1 MGRILLIFRLVSAD
15 LRRHPAQAAML
26 LVAITAA
33 TATLSLGLSI
43 HGATDALYRHTRE
56 ATAGPDVVALSPGT
70 ARTTITALKSLEQAP
85 GVVAHSGPYRQFHTK
100 LTARGSTAAAVVQV
114 ADMTPGPVDRPL
126 VTSGGWVRPGGAVVE
141 RGFATALGAGV
152 GDHVTVAGRSLP
164 IVGIAVTAAHA
175 VYPWAPGIGPGGGPS
190 DGGGLVW
197 LAERDTR
204 ALASTDPPVT
214 SFIYLKLRD
223 PDTAGAM
230 NPRDPAIAPAFE
242 NTWVNFRVWQRIAE
256 QDSVML
262 RDSQPILVVGSWLL
276 SFLAIAGVAALAAGR
291 AAKQTR
297 RVGLLKAVGATP
309 GLIAVVLLAEYLALA
324 LLADALG
331 LTVARLV
338 EPAIIN
344 PSASLITT
352 ATGPTGGTIV
362 VTTVVAL
369 AVAALTTLGPTLRA
383 LSTGTI
389 SALADTAYR
398 PQHRPLVTRLSALLP
413 TPLLLGLRLIARR
426 PGRAVLYGCNI
437 PTTLIVISALLMIY
451 AQPVRGYPGSSMA
464 NVQRAAQER
473 HLLLAVTAVV
483 VALAIVNTI
492 AITWTTA
499 LEARPTMAIART
511 LGATPGQITAGLSTA
526 QLVPTVPGAIAGIP
540 LGIFLCLLFS
550 PGGDVVMPPA
560 WWLLTAVLATLLV
573 TVVLTAIPARIAA
586 RESVARTLSAESA

>member
-15 LRRHPAQAAML
+15 MRRHPAQVAML

-33 TATLSLGLSI
+33 TATLALGLSM
-43 HGATDALYRHTRE
+43 HGATDALYRQTRE
-56 ATAGPDVVALSPGT
+56 ATAGPDMIALSPGT
-70 ARTTITALKSLEQAP
+70 ARTTIAALKSLEYAP
-85 GVVAHSGPYRQFHTK
+85 GVVAHSGPYRQFYTPV
-100 LTARGSTAAAVVQV
+100 TARGSTAAAVVQV

-141 RGFATALGAGV
+141 RGFATALDVGV
-152 GDHVTVAGRSLP
+152 GDHVTVAGRSFP
-164 IVGIAVTAAHA
+164 IVGIAVTAAHE

-204 ALASTDPPVT
+204 ALASADLPVT

-223 PDTAGAM
+223 PATAGAINM
-230 NPRDPAIAPAFE
+230 RNPAIAQAFE
-242 NTWVNFRVWQRIAE
+242 YTWVNFKRWQLVAE
-256 QDSVML
+256 QDSVIL
-262 RDSQPILVVGSWLL
+262 RGSQPILVVGSWLL

-309 GLIAVVLLAEYLALA
+309 GLIAAVLLAEYLTLA

-331 LTVARLV
+331 LTIARLV
-338 EPAIIN
+338 EPAVIN

-352 ATGPTGGTIV
+352 ATGPTGGTIA

-383 LSTGTI
+383 LRSGTI
-389 SALADTAYR
+389 SALADTAHR
-398 PQHRPLVTRLSALLP
+398 PQHRPLLTRLSALLP

-426 PGRAVLYGCNI
+426 PGRAVLHGCNI
-437 PTTLIVISALLMIY
+437 ATTLIALTALLMIY
-451 AQPVRGYPGSSMA
+451 AQPVKGYPGSFMA

-483 VALAIVNTI
+483 IALAIVNTI
-492 AITWTTA
+492 TITWTTA

-526 QLVPTVPGAIAGIP
+526 QLVPTLPGAITGIP
-540 LGIFLCLLFS
+540 LGVILCLLFT
-550 PGGDVVMPPA
+550 PGKVTMPSA
-560 WWLLTAVLATLLV
+560 WWLLTAALATVLATA
-573 TVVLTAIPARIAA
+573 VLTAIPARLAV
-586 RESVARTLSAESA
+586 RRSVAQTLSAESA